1 MTEGSRSGDVT
12 SHSSSINNREMAVGS
27 IVGHFSQLK
36 MAVVS
41 IVGHFSQFIV
51 PLKVVSH
58 YYLSV
63 LYMSVIDF
71 QKKRLYRGV
80 GEWGELY
87 PVVYVLTLQSP

>member
-12 SHSSSINNREMAVGS
+12 SHSSSINYREMAVGS
-27 IVGHFSQLK
+27 IVGHFSQVK

-41 IVGHFSQFIV
+41 IVGHFSELIV
-51 PLKVVSH
+51 PLKLVSH

-71 QKKRLYRGV
+71 QKKDCIEGSVGGV
-80 GEWGELY
+80 SY
-87 PVVYVLTLQSP
+87 IQFFMF